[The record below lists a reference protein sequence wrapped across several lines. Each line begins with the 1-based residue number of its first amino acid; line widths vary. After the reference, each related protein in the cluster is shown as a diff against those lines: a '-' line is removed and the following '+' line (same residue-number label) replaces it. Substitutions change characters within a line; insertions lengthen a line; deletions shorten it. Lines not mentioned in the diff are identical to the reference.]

1 MIVGLVVPQEI
12 EAPAELAW
20 LGGELR
26 SLIEGTDLSVGVY
39 RLTCAAE
46 YLFAR
51 FLYEGGKPAI
61 AVFPAKRSQPIRG
74 GGGAPSLLELLL
86 PNAAAVRLPFRRP
99 TREALHAANLK
110 VMELADLL
118 VVVCG
123 ERREEAQAIADAA
136 RKAHKHVVWL
146 EPAHRHRRDLEPLA
160 E

>member
-12 EAPAELAW
+12 DSPAELAW

-26 SLIEGTDLSVGVY
+26 ALIDGAGLSVGVY
-39 RLTCAAE
+39 RLTCPAE

-51 FLYEGGKPAI
+51 FLYEQGKPAI
-61 AVFPAKRSQPIRG
+61 AVFPAKRQYPARAT
-74 GGGAPSLLELLL
+74 GATSLLDLLL

-110 VMELADLL
+110 VVELADLL

-123 ERREEAQAIADAA
+123 ERRDEALVMVDAA
-136 RKAHKHVVWL
+136 RTAHKRVVWL
-146 EPAHRHRRDLEPLA
+146 EPARRERRDLDVPPE
-160 E
+160 